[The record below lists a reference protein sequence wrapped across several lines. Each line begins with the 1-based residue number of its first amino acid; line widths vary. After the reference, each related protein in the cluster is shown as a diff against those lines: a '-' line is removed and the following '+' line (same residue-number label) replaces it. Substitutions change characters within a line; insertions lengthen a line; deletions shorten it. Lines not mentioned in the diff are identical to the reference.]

1 MVIKKLSLVRICVND
16 KNITEIKPLIIF
28 FHKAGVK
35 VSLNLTHISYYT
47 TKQCLKMAK
56 LAMENSADLFYIADS
71 NGNCLPENIKK
82 YVRTVASIIKAKIKI
97 GFHPHDNLCLSQ
109 INALTAI
116 QNGADIVDS
125 SILGFGKGAGNLRT
139 ELFPLLLLRKKA
151 ISESKYNVMEL
162 FNTAKYFNDK
172 ILKANNFEEQYKYS
186 LYGLKN
192 VGLKEDEQIKRM
204 ALVNNIKDYDLA
216 FTYATE
222 CECDF
227 RKLEKT
233 FKRKKYT

>member
-1 MVIKKLSLVRICVND
+1 MRKGEVQYRKYNYVQC
-16 KNITEIKPLIIF
+16 
-28 FHKAGVK
+28 
-35 VSLNLTHISYYT
+35 LNLS
-47 TKQCLKMAK
+47 K
-56 LAMENSADLFYIADS
+56 E
-71 NGNCLPENIKK
+71 
-82 YVRTVASIIKAKIKI
+82 VRGIDQSIEQKIRTAKIKI

-162 FNTAKYFNDK
+162 FNTAKYFNYK
-172 ILKANNFEEQYKYS
+172 ILKTNNFEEQYKYS